1 MKCVLKG
8 MLVCIL
14 FASLLM
20 SCDTMQSEK
29 TNLISDQVA
38 DNNIPPDEQPGEYKA
53 SDSVE
58 QAASNSTL
66 RTNGRGSGNE
76 WAKKII
82 KTASLNIEVKQY
94 KDFAAVLNEV
104 IIKSGGYI
112 AKEEQSQSD
121 YKLENTVEIKV
132 PVDQFDPVV
141 NSLASVA
148 LKINERKIQSED
160 VTAAVVDTRSRLE
173 ARKQVRLRYLELLKQ
188 AKNMSEILQVQ
199 KEIDDIQEEIEA
211 ASGRINYLTHAA
223 ALSTIRLTYFQVLNP
238 AAFGNNEPSYGM
250 RLLNSLKNG
259 SKWMGELII
268 GLVSLWPLFVF
279 IVLGWLLIRK
289 TKFMRSQS
297 K

>member
-1 MKCVLKG
+1 MNCVLKG

-14 FASLLM
+14 FISPFI
-20 SCDTMQSEK
+20 SCDTIQSENK
-29 TNLISDQVA
+29 SPAFDKLA
-38 DNNIPPDEQPGEYKA
+38 DNDVPPNEQPGEYNA
-53 SDSVE
+53 NDTVE
-58 QAASNSTL
+58 QGGNSPV
-66 RTNGRGSGNE
+66 RTSGRGSGNE

-82 KTASLNIEVKQY
+82 KTAFLNIEVKQY
-94 KDFAAVLNEV
+94 KDFTTVLQEIV
-104 IIKSGGYI
+104 IKSGGYI

-121 YKLENTVEIKV
+121 YKLGNTVEIKV

-148 LKINERKIQSED
+148 LKTNERKIQSED

-173 ARKQVRLRYLELLKQ
+173 ARKQVRLKYLDLLTQ

-238 AAFGNNEPSYGM
+238 GAIGNNEPSYGM
-250 RLLNSLKNG
+250 RLLNSLKTG
-259 SKWMGELII
+259 ATWMGELVI
-268 GLVSLWPLFVF
+268 GLLSLWPLFIF
-279 IVLGWLLIRK
+279 IFLGWLLIRK
-289 TKFMRSQS
+289 TRFIRSRS